1 MIKIDGSYGEGGGQ
15 ILRTALS
22 LSAILNKP
30 FELYNIR
37 KGRKKPGLLAQH
49 LTGVNAAQTITD
61 AKVSGNNFGSSSL
74 TFEPKAIKGGEYTF
88 NVAEERGSAGAVT
101 LVAQTILPIIFFADK
116 ESKVTLKGGTHVPFS
131 PPFDYLKEILL
142 STLAD
147 FGFQAKAEL
156 KGYGFYP
163 VGEGEILLTVK
174 PAERKDF
181 RISSPLMG
189 EGKGE
194 GEIRIRETHLSERGA
209 LKELRITSKVAN
221 LPLSIAE
228 RQMNR
233 LFQKLSEFPI
243 PNSESRITKECE
255 VVKAPCP
262 GTYLFMTAEFE
273 NIRAGFSS
281 LGAKGK
287 PAEKIA
293 DEVFEEFSNYYNQKE
308 VFDPHLADQ
317 ILVFLAISQ
326 ISTDYSP
333 EVDTDKHRLSVP
345 ICASFTTTKITDHLL
360 TNIWVINQFL
370 SELKSEVQGNAV
382 NLKSV

>member
-1 MIKIDGSYGEGGGQ
+1 MIRIDGSYGEGGGQ

-22 LSAILNKP
+22 LASILNKP
-30 FELYNIR
+30 FEVNNIR

-49 LTGVNAAQTITD
+49 LTGVNAAQIITD
-61 AKVSGNNFGSSSL
+61 AKVTGNNFGSLSL
-74 TFEPKAIKGGEYTF
+74 TFESKVIKGGEYTF

-101 LVAQTILPIIFFADK
+101 LVAQTILPILFFADK

-131 PPFDYLKEILL
+131 PPFDYLKEILIP
-142 STLAD
+142 TLAG

-156 KGYGFYP
+156 KRYGFFP
-163 VGEGEILLTVK
+163 VGEGEVTLEINNQISNIK
-174 PAERKDF
+174 NEQFDF
-181 RISSPLMG
+181 
-189 EGKGE
+189 K
-194 GEIRIRETHLSERGA
+194 ERGV
-209 LKELRITSKVAN
+209 LKELRIASKVAN

-281 LGAKGK
+281 LGARGK

-293 DEVFEEFSNYYNQKE
+293 DEVFEEFSNYFNQKE

-326 ISTDYSP
+326 ISKTTQSVIARN
-333 EVDTDKHRLSVP
+333 EVTKQSNRFLASLGTTSVP

-370 SELKSEVQGNAV
+370 PELKIEVQGNTV
-382 NLKSV
+382 NLNPA